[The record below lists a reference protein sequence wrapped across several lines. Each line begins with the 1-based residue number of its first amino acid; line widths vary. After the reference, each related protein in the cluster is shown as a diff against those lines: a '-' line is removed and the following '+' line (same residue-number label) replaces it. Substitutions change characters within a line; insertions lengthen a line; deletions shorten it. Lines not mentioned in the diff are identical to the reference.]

1 MSLARL
7 QYAKSIHKYQSY
19 FYILAMSSQ
28 KLDFKKRTK
37 TKNSY
42 LGTNTTK
49 DVKDLYTE
57 QYKTPLEFQKL
68 RVFFTDQKVQ
78 YY

>member
-1 MSLARL
+1 
-7 QYAKSIHKYQSY
+7 
-19 FYILAMSSQ
+19 MSSQ